1 MIDAERVFEPIQ
13 TEVLQSLQKLVAKSV
28 EHDQRFDSLES
39 RITAVAADLKVI
51 SGQFNDVGI
60 MAIKD
65 SERIDDLEG
74 RVNDLESGVH

>member
-28 EHDQRFDSLES
+28 EHDQQFDSLES